1 MMTETELPSLMA
13 KVRPYHNQN
22 PQGNSELLGFADL
35 IIGGA
40 FVIKDIRIVKSLAE
54 SGKQPFVSF
63 PSKKG
68 RGTGMGEA
76 KYFDIAHPI
85 TADAYRAAC
94 ELILRAYQEAE
105 AAVAVHS

>member
-1 MMTETELPSLMA
+1 MTTETELPSLMA
-13 KVRPYHNQN
+13 KVRPYRSHNT
-22 PQGNSELLGFADL
+22 QGNSELLGFADL
-35 IIGGA
+35 IIGEA

-68 RGTGMGEA
+68 SGTAEG

-85 TADAYRAAC
+85 TADAYRTAC
-94 ELILRAYQEAE
+94 ELILRTYQEA
-105 AAVAVHS
+105 AAMVPA

>member
-1 MMTETELPSLMA
+1 MMTETELPSLVA
-13 KVRPYHNQN
+13 KVRPYHNHNQN
-22 PQGNSELLGFADL
+22 AQGNSELLGFADL

-54 SGKQPFVSF
+54 EGKQPFVSF

-68 RGTGMGEA
+68 TGTGEG

-85 TADAYRAAC
+85 TADAYRTAC
-94 ELILRAYQEAE
+94 EMILRTYKEA
-105 AAVAVHS
+105 VVMVHA